1 MGRSRGEHGDRA
13 STGGFSGT
21 CDLRANFCCWLHT
34 SGTISPTHAC
44 LPTTSSAAPSAS
56 RGSGPL
62 CGNMVPARR
71 ACDLPGSLG
80 DTAMP
85 LFLLL
90 FLFPLQGFFFFPPSL
105 LPAAYAAL
113 PPLSTHSSCLDFSF
127 PSTNMCSLGSFSSLP
142 SSPHQCCLPKL
153 LFLLPF
159 SLFSH
164 RPTSFLPL
172 PASLSFPPASR
183 APVHSLR
190 LPFSDSLGEICLC
203 QHTNSIIYWLSG
215 AGSYTR
221 L

>member
-1 MGRSRGEHGDRA
+1 MGTGHPQEVFQGLVISEQISAVGCTPVAPFHQLMRA
-13 STGGFSGT
+13 SPPPAPQRRAPRGGQGHSAGIWSLLGERVICQGASGT
-21 CDLRANFCCWLHT
+21 L
-34 SGTISPTHAC
+34 PC
-44 LPTTSSAAPSAS
+44 LCSSFSFFS
-56 RGSGPL
+56 TFR
-62 CGNMVPARR
+62 V
-71 ACDLPGSLG
+71 
-80 DTAMP
+80 
-85 LFLLL
+85 
-90 FLFPLQGFFFFPPSL
+90 FFFPPSL
-105 LPAAYAAL
+105 LPAGYAAL

-183 APVHSLR
+183 APVHSLC

>member
-1 MGRSRGEHGDRA
+1 
-13 STGGFSGT
+13 
-21 CDLRANFCCWLHT
+21 
-34 SGTISPTHAC
+34 
-44 LPTTSSAAPSAS
+44 
-56 RGSGPL
+56 
-62 CGNMVPARR
+62 MVPARG
-71 ACDLPGSLG
+71 ACDLPGS
-80 DTAMP
+80 
-85 LFLLL
+85 
-90 FLFPLQGFFFFPPSL
+90 QGAPGTLPCLCSSFSFFSTFRFFFPL

-113 PPLSTHSSCLDFSF
+113 PPAPF
-127 PSTNMCSLGSFSSLP
+127 PPTVPVLIFLPLYKYVFLRLLLPAQLPPSVLP
-142 SSPHQCCLPKL
+142 SQTS
-153 LFLLPF
+153 FYFPF

-203 QHTNSIIYWLSG
+203 QHRNSIIYWLSG